1 MSTENKNNSS
11 DTFHGRL
18 RMIFNGKVPE
28 WAKKLEMSETNIRTN
43 YLKGGS
49 YPGADKLIKLAEH
62 GVSID
67 WLISGEGAFTNDEK
81 DMLHAFRELDPLDRR
96 GAYLLIMDKFNEALK
111 DKSIKKNERKS
122 EILDD
127 AIRALNRMVGE
138 I

>member
-1 MSTENKNNSS
+1 
-11 DTFHGRL
+11 
-18 RMIFNGKVPE
+18 MIFNGKVPE